1 MKRFADLDMIA
12 MLLLVIAGLNAGV
25 NAVFD
30 YNVIA
35 ELAGTG
41 TAATVFYAAVGISAL
56 YVVIERMGWMPG
68 REHA

>member
-25 NAVFD
+25 NAVFE
-30 YNVIA
+30 YNAIA

-41 TAATVFYAAVGISAL
+41 TAATVFYALVGISAL
-56 YVVIERMGWMPG
+56 YVIVERMGWMPG
-68 REHA
+68 HEHA